1 MIATFTAL
9 LCAHA
14 LADFVLQTRWMVD
27 HKRHPGVLILHAA
40 VVLLTAQATTG
51 QPAHPAVLALAAV
64 HLGIDLVKT
73 YGLPPG
79 LRAFLADQAAHL
91 ASLVAVAWL
100 VPGLWATGAW
110 GGCPGLLPVLA
121 GLAGLILATRAGA
134 FAVGLLM
141 APWSETDLPKG
152 LENGGALIGLL
163 ERGLIFLLVLVGQ
176 PAGVGFLIAAK
187 SVLRFET
194 TSRDQRAGEYVIIG
208 TLASF
213 GWALVAA
220 YATQG
225 LLDVLPPLEI
235 GRPAP

>member
-134 FAVGLLM
+134 FA
-141 APWSETDLPKG
+141 ATASAAWSAE
-152 LENGGALIGLL
+152 
-163 ERGLIFLLVLVGQ
+163 
-176 PAGVGFLIAAK
+176 PA
-187 SVLRFET
+187 
-194 TSRDQRAGEYVIIG
+194 QRAMSTREAVHSCPYAWR
-208 TLASF
+208 ASSS
-213 GWALVAA
+213 
-220 YATQG
+220 
-225 LLDVLPPLEI
+225 
-235 GRPAP
+235 GRCRRSHRRLGSSTVSARG